1 MPLPDRKRL
10 NEYAT
15 KGVNLGLRTLAIAP
29 EQREARALATTGTTA
44 EGGPRVLI
52 LSPRGWSYHLQ
63 VEGVLGQAL
72 AERGAEVHV
81 LTCGGGLPICDRTNT
96 WQAPP
101 MPCTSCTRYTTAS
114 VTAHGHRHHQLRLA
128 WEDDPG
134 DGLPELDEIGLADLE
149 RFEKGDLP
157 LGALTAIP
165 VRWFLMNSHLDDDPL
180 APATVR
186 SFLRAADR
194 VGRGVAETLENVRPD
209 VVLLLNGL
217 FFFEAITWELC
228 RRQGID
234 VVTYERGFLPHTLEF
249 RRDLPACRHDMGALW
264 EDVAD
269 RPLDERQDARLDDY
283 LEGRRDRPH
292 PVYDFWQGAH
302 DEAPDRREGAK
313 LIAAFS
319 NVTWD
324 SAVLG
329 AQRAFASTQA
339 WLDAVVALARRRPQ
353 DDVVLRVHP
362 AETRQWGKQTR
373 EPVEGYLAQAHP
385 DLPPNLTVIGS
396 KDPRR
401 SYPLM
406 EACDLGLV
414 LTSTTGLELALLGKP
429 VIVAGQVHY
438 RDRGFTLDPSSAE
451 EFDKMVNHAL
461 EHPQSVG
468 ADVALARR
476 YAHALFFT
484 WPMSFPQVTEPYAG
498 LARIRPRHRAELADG
513 ADRDLDRICDGIL
526 GGGDFVP
533 TVSTAP

>member
-1 MPLPDRKRL
+1 M
-10 NEYAT
+10 
-15 KGVNLGLRTLAIAP
+15 
-29 EQREARALATTGTTA
+29 
-44 EGGPRVLI
+44 
-52 LSPRGWSYHLQ
+52 
-63 VEGVLGQAL
+63 
-72 AERGAEVHV
+72 
-81 LTCGGGLPICDRTNT
+81 
-96 WQAPP
+96 
-101 MPCTSCTRYTTAS
+101 
-114 VTAHGHRHHQLRLA
+114 
-128 WEDDPG
+128 
-134 DGLPELDEIGLADLE
+134 
-149 RFEKGDLP
+149 
-157 LGALTAIP
+157 
-165 VRWFLMNSHLDDDPL
+165 
-180 APATVR
+180 
-186 SFLRAADR
+186 
-194 VGRGVAETLENVRPD
+194 
-209 VVLLLNGL
+209 
-217 FFFEAITWELC
+217 
-228 RRQGID
+228 
-234 VVTYERGFLPHTLEF
+234 VTYERGLLPHTLEF
-249 RRDLPACRHDMGALW
+249 RRYLPACRHDMGALW

-269 RPLDERQDARLDDY
+269 RPLDERQDAHLDEY
-283 LEGRRDRPH
+283 LEGAETGPIPSTTSGREPTTRRRIGGRG
-292 PVYDFWQGAH
+292 QA
-302 DEAPDRREGAK
+302 DRR
-313 LIAAFS
+313 
-319 NVTWD
+319 
-324 SAVLG
+324 VLG
-329 AQRAFASTQA
+329 RDLGLRRTRRAAGLRFHPG
-339 WLDAVVALARRRPQ
+339 LAGRRRRPGAPAAPGR
-353 DDVVLRVHP
+353 VVLRVHP
-362 AETRQWGKQTR
+362 AGTRQWGKQTR